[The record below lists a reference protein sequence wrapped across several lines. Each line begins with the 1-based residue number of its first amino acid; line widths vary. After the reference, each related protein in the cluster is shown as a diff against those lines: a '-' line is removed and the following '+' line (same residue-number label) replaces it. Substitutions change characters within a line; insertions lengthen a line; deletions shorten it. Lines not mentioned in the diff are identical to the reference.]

1 MTPECGWELSVRMSP
16 ELPTRRALSAALERI
31 NSLSREREEEGCR
44 VGVICTEETRERY
57 HYGEIR
63 SVGQRAK
70 EETIAHNLFAV
81 LREFDDLKAEVIFSE
96 SFGEDHLG
104 QAIMNR
110 LSKAA
115 GYKIV
120 RV

>member
-1 MTPECGWELSVRMSP
+1 MSP
-16 ELPTRRALSAALERI
+16 ELPTRRALSAALEQEKAR
-31 NSLSREREEEGCR
+31 NRSL
-44 VGVICTEETRERY
+44 ITCTEY
-57 HYGEIR
+57 CG
-63 SVGQRAK
+63 
-70 EETIAHNLFAV
+70 N
-81 LREFDDLKAEVIFSE
+81 DDLKAEVIFRKAL
-96 SFGEDHLG
+96 GEDHLG

>member
-16 ELPTRRALSAALERI
+16 ELPTRRALSAALEQEKAR
-31 NSLSREREEEGCR
+31 N
-44 VGVICTEETRERY
+44 